1 MSERTPLQY
10 AAKRV
15 WEALLDA
22 EGHLSDLRNVDGG
35 EDAHCS
41 VSRRLGY
48 VFEELAEYMHEDDCN
63 D

>member
-1 MSERTPLQY
+1 MSERTPLQE

-15 WEALLDA
+15 WESLLDA

-35 EDAHCS
+35 DDPYHS
-41 VSRRLGY
+41 VSRRLEY
-48 VFEELAEYMHEDDCN
+48 VFEELAEFMHEDDCC